1 LTHAR
6 TERILRTDVRRN
18 KAWEAEVEES
28 NKAREAHVE
37 ERIGSVEDR
46 IGRVEGRID
55 ELERMKNLGPI
66 SAARLRAIGIA
77 SPEALIQMG
86 AIEAYVRLKR
96 AFPTVT
102 TQIALYALH
111 GAVTNVRWY
120 TLSDEIKAALRDAAD
135 RRS

>member
-1 LTHAR
+1 LTQAR

-18 KAWEAEVEES
+18 KAWEAEVGEG
-28 NKAREAHVE
+28 NKAWEAQ
-37 ERIGSVEDR
+37 VEDR

-135 RRS
+135 RRL